1 MLFYDLDKSVEQK
14 LKRRIVEDLSSD
26 NTGSEDK
33 NHSRNNSMAE
43 KYFHCLSTLIFDCFP
58 WF

>member
-33 NHSRNNSMAE
+33 NHS
-43 KYFHCLSTLIFDCFP
+43 
-58 WF
+58 